1 MAKAARRA
9 GESKQKFPRLA
20 ALRARQGG
28 GIIVWDAF
36 PNDQNIGHY
45 PLSPSGACAGGWPK
59 RAFDLVLAIGF
70 LILLFPLRLLIASAV
85 RLTSPGPALF
95 AQERGGYRGKT
106 FRILKF
112 RTMRSHLA
120 EAHVKQ
126 ASHRDPRVTRVG
138 AFLRKTSLDE
148 LPQLMNVVRG
158 EMSLV
163 GPRPHAVRHDY
174 VFAAHDS
181 RYWQRFSARPGI
193 TGLAQTRG
201 ARGEILNIADLNRR
215 VDLDLD
221 YVETCS
227 LWGDIELLVST
238 LRLLFGDKNA
248 Y

>member
-1 MAKAARRA
+1 
-9 GESKQKFPRLA
+9 
-20 ALRARQGG
+20 
-28 GIIVWDAF
+28 
-36 PNDQNIGHY
+36 
-45 PLSPSGACAGGWPK
+45 
-59 RAFDLVLAIGF
+59 
-70 LILLFPLRLLIASAV
+70 
-85 RLTSPGPALF
+85 
-95 AQERGGYRGKT
+95 
-106 FRILKF
+106 
-112 RTMRSHLA
+112 
-120 EAHVKQ
+120 
-126 ASHRDPRVTRVG
+126 
-138 AFLRKTSLDE
+138 
-148 LPQLMNVVRG
+148 
-158 EMSLV
+158 MSLV